1 MTTNIQEH
9 PYKEIPIEDAVGDF
23 QPKGFLG
30 EKVDVYKNLHN
41 GLWSVLDRKTRCV
54 VGHVRHV
61 CMDDAKF
68 IVQPAG
74 RRRVLKEN
82 RKNVHAFVR
91 GVLKGYG
98 ETGLFCYHLSDGQK
112 ERLKADTQEFITYN
126 PYKFDTFYTKN
137 DEKPIHKARWAHLTD
152 KGVYV
157 ND

>member
-1 MTTNIQEH
+1 M
-9 PYKEIPIEDAVGDF
+9 GDF

-41 GLWSVLDRKTRCV
+41 GLWSILDRKTRCV
-54 VGHVRHV
+54 VGHVRHA

-98 ETGLFCYHLSDGQK
+98 ETGLLFCHH
-112 ERLKADTQEFITYN
+112 ADTQEFITYN

-137 DEKPIHKARWAHLTD
+137 DEKPIHKARWTHLTD

>member
-1 MTTNIQEH
+1 MPINIQGH
-9 PYKEIPIEDAVGDF
+9 PYKEMPIDDAVGDF

-30 EKVDVYKNLHN
+30 EKVDIYKNLHN
-41 GLWSVLDRKTRCV
+41 GLWSILDRKTRCV
-54 VGHVRHV
+54 VGHVRYACV
-61 CMDDAKF
+61 EEPKF

-98 ETGLFCYHLSDGQK
+98 EIGFFCYHTPLTTGT
-112 ERLKADTQEFITYN
+112 RPEFITYN
-126 PYKFDTFYTKN
+126 PFKFDTFIHKN
-137 DEKPIHKARWAHLTD
+137 NEEPIHKARWAHLTT

>member
-41 GLWSVLDRKTRCV
+41 GLWSILDRKTRCV
-54 VGHVRHV
+54 VGHVRHA

-91 GVLKGYG
+91 GELKGYG
-98 ETGLFCYHLSDGQK
+98 DTGLLICHH
-112 ERLKADTQEFITYN
+112 ADTQEFITYN

-137 DEKPIHKARWAHLTD
+137 DEKPIHKARWTHLTD

>member
-41 GLWSVLDRKTRCV
+41 GLWSILDRKTRCV
-54 VGHVRHV
+54 VGHVRHA

-82 RKNVHAFVR
+82 RKNGHAFVR

-98 ETGLFCYHLSDGQK
+98 ETGLLFCHH
-112 ERLKADTQEFITYN
+112 ADTQEFITYN

-137 DEKPIHKARWAHLTD
+137 DEKPIHKARWTHLTD